1 MEFTNNFVLIVQTVF
16 ILFLEYYDQG
26 PGPGQSSQNEGK
38 PVNDCEIVCC
48 SKNHRPYAEM
58 IESRLKNIGLKVDV
72 LFPNPKVDL
81 DKVLNNIANRGVV
94 FAIMVGPNNA
104 EHHSVTLNI
113 LQGEQGTHRNMPLDD
128 ALAMIAQIYET
139 NMNNKGQ
146 SMGMPED
153 VKNVF
158 GFLMD
163 SRPLSVMEYDKLI
176 KYLVKKREVMLKNEY
191 GDNIPVS

>member
-1 MEFTNNFVLIVQTVF
+1 MALTEY
-16 ILFLEYYDQG
+16 ILSLEYYDQG
-26 PGPGQSSQNEGK
+26 PGPSQASQNEGK

-48 SKNHRPYAEM
+48 SKNHRPYGEM

-113 LQGEQGTHRNMPLDD
+113 LQGEQQTHRNMPLDD

-146 SMGMPED
+146 SMAMPED